1 MVELDELL
9 EPPDW
14 IPPWVGDEEGVF
26 FEDDDGAEDP
36 ECFGLMFGGVTFSP
50 PVTPELG
57 GFGLTNAPVDPG
69 RKFFGD
75 NFGETADDDPLD
87 GGYLG
92 DTVLGGY
99 FGDVVGPRIPDPVT

>member
-26 FEDDDGAEDP
+26 FEDEAEDP